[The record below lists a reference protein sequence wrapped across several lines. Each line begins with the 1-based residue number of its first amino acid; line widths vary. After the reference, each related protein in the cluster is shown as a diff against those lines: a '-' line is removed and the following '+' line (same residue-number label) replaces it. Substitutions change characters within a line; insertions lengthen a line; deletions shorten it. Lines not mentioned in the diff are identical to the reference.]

1 MKFIGALAVYHAKK
15 KEQIGYL
22 KYWILMIKINLYPH
36 NLDTSVCLEGQ
47 SDQGVTQLVIK
58 PFSISQTSKKLF
70 HLFF

>member
-1 MKFIGALAVYHAKK
+1 
-15 KEQIGYL
+15 
-22 KYWILMIKINLYPH
+22 MIKINLYPR